1 MAVYFYHA
9 KHIFRMGGLTHPAI
23 MEAENS
29 QLIDTVAPPADEL
42 FMRRALELAGNGRG
56 SVSPNP
62 LVGCVIVHDGKIVS
76 EGWHKK
82 YGQAHAEVNAI
93 NALDNK
99 DLLKSATL
107 YVNLEPCSHTG
118 KTPPCADLIVGH
130 HLKKVVIANTDSNP
144 LVAGGGIK
152 KLRNAGIEVVVGLLN
167 REGSELNKR
176 FFTYIEKKRPY
187 IILKWAETSDGFLAR
202 NNHNSRWISSEFS
215 RQLVHKWR
223 SEEDAVLVG
232 SGTAWY
238 DNPTLNVREW
248 TGRNPVRVVIDRYLK
263 LGHNQHL
270 FDHSQKTI
278 CYNLV
283 QDDVHKNLLLAKLPE
298 ENFFDS
304 MIDHLYRQNIQSI
317 IVEGGAHIL
326 NAFIENKLWDEARV
340 FVSPQKFISG
350 IASPRLAGVLK
361 EEYNLQEDVFRA
373 FVPSVEK

>member
-1 MAVYFYHA
+1 MD
-9 KHIFRMGGLTHPAI
+9 GLTHPAI

-29 QLIDTVAPPADEL
+29 QFIDTVAAPGDKL

-56 SVSPNP
+56 AVSPNP
-62 LVGCVIVHDGKIVS
+62 LVGCVIVHSGKIIA

-93 NALDNK
+93 NALPDK
-99 DLLKSATL
+99 ALLKDATL

-118 KTPPCADLIVGH
+118 KTPPCADLIARH
-130 HLKKVVIANTDSNP
+130 QLKRVVIANTDSNP

-152 KLRNAGIEVVVGLLN
+152 KLRDAGIDVAVGILS
-167 REGSELNKR
+167 REGNELNKR

-248 TGRNPVRVVIDRYLK
+248 KGRNPVRVVIDRYLK

-283 QDDVHKNLLLAKLPE
+283 QDDVHRNLLFAKLPE

-304 MIDHLYRQNIQSI
+304 MIDHLYGQNIQSL

-326 NAFIENKLWDEARV
+326 NAFIENNLWDEARV

-350 IASPRLAGVLK
+350 IASPRLSAVLK
-361 EEYNLQEDVFRA
+361 EEYHLQPDVFRT
-373 FVPSVEK
+373 FVPADEQ

>member
-1 MAVYFYHA
+1 
-9 KHIFRMGGLTHPAI
+9 
-23 MEAENS
+23 MEAENY
-29 QLIDTVAPPADEL
+29 QVLDTVAVPADEL

-62 LVGCVIVHDGKIVS
+62 LVGCVIVYDGKIIA

-93 NALDNK
+93 NALTAK
-99 DLLKSATL
+99 DLLKNATL

-118 KTPPCADLIVGH
+118 KTPPCADLIVRH
-130 HLKKVVIANTDSNP
+130 QVKKVVIGNTDTNP

-152 KLRNAGIEVVVGLLN
+152 KLRDAGIEVVVGVLN
-167 REGSELNKR
+167 HEASELNKR

-248 TGRNPVRVVIDRYLK
+248 SGRNPVRVVIDRYLK

-278 CYNLV
+278 CYNLI

-304 MIDHLYRQNIQSI
+304 MIEHLYRQNIQSI
-317 IVEGGAHIL
+317 VVEGGAHIL
-326 NAFIENKLWDEARV
+326 NAFIENNLWDEARV
-340 FVSPQKFISG
+340 FVSPQKFVSG
-350 IASPRLAGVLK
+350 IASPRLSALLK
-361 EEYNLQEDVFRA
+361 EEYNLQTDVFRT
-373 FVPSVEK
+373 FVPAR